1 MDEIYK
7 SLSRGIKR
15 LIDKKIK
22 ELKFDYTLT
31 GRIKTV
37 NSNNYTVTI
46 DDYDTDIKAR
56 LGLSLQ
62 VGDLVYVRVIQGN
75 FSNKFIDCK
84 VP

>member
-1 MDEIYK
+1 MEEIIK
-7 SLSRGIKR
+7 SILDTINIRVN
-15 LIDKKIK
+15 
-22 ELKFDYTLT
+22 ELFKNLKYDYTLT

-37 NSNNYTVTI
+37 NANDYVVTI
-46 DDYDTDIKAR
+46 NDYDANIRAR
-56 LGLSLQ
+56 QGLSLQ